1 MIDILKKLEEVLDEQ
16 PQEIHISEKKEKNE
30 IFGVLSNALNTKD
43 PLNIEQNLTESLER
57 IEENLLAVKKSK
69 KMNSRLSEQI
79 YINDMKKKY
88 GLESKAKKYENL
100 SRGDILVLSAGTKK
114 HPDIFVS
121 FEEALGDGYFV
132 GVPIDDS
139 GQLGS
144 EVSSM
149 YDHTNLEGIFEDS
162 EKFIVALNEMIN
174 VFHSSLIKGIAGK
187 IKDISENKLFDY
199 YKQKPM
205 SVIEKVSDKRV
216 NLRAKF
222 FELVNYYSDSKNKDT
237 NVGQIKYIS
246 YE

>member
-1 MIDILKKLEEVLDEQ
+1 MDEQ

-43 PLNIEQNLTESLER
+43 SLNIEQDLTESLER
-57 IEENLLAVKKSK
+57 NEENLLAAKKSK

-100 SRGDILVLSAGTKK
+100 SRGDLLVLSVGTKK
-114 HPDIFVS
+114 YPDIFVS
-121 FEEALGDGYFV
+121 FEEALEDGFV
-132 GVPIDDS
+132 GIPIDDS

-187 IKDISENKLFDY
+187 IKDISESKLFDY
-199 YKQKPM
+199 YEQKPM

-237 NVGQIKYIS
+237 IIREIEYIN

>member
-1 MIDILKKLEEVLDEQ
+1 MFFDISLSSNNHKHEFGICSNISIQQLNIVCSILKDWLK
-16 PQEIHISEKKEKNE
+16 H
-30 IFGVLSNALNTKD
+30 
-43 PLNIEQNLTESLER
+43 ER
-57 IEENLLAVKKSK
+57 
-69 KMNSRLSEQI
+69 
-79 YINDMKKKY
+79 
-88 GLESKAKKYENL
+88 
-100 SRGDILVLSAGTKK
+100 T
-114 HPDIFVS
+114 
-121 FEEALGDGYFV
+121 
-132 GVPIDDS
+132 IDDS

-187 IKDISENKLFDY
+187 IKDISESKLFDY
-199 YKQKPM
+199 YEQKPM

>member
-43 PLNIEQNLTESLER
+43 SLNIEQDLTESLER
-57 IEENLLAVKKSK
+57 NEENLLAAKKSK

-100 SRGDILVLSAGTKK
+100 SRGDLLVLSAGTKN

-121 FEEALGDGYFV
+121 FEGLLKMAILSI
-132 GVPIDDS
+132 PIDDS

-149 YDHTNLEGIFEDS
+149 YDHTNLRG
-162 EKFIVALNEMIN
+162 
-174 VFHSSLIKGIAGK
+174 
-187 IKDISENKLFDY
+187 Y
-199 YKQKPM
+199 
-205 SVIEKVSDKRV
+205 
-216 NLRAKF
+216 LR
-222 FELVNYYSDSKNKDT
+222 
-237 NVGQIKYIS
+237 Q
-246 YE
+246 